1 MKQSIQKLLQQDAPA
16 PNPAARLAAR
26 RAALE
31 EFARVHA
38 DAQPAKRGLLQ
49 GLLDA
54 FRLSRNDS
62 DGRDSMPWYSRRLV
76 VGGVASMFIATFGVV
91 LVWNTYRQD
100 PQVMELPATVEMKAL
115 SGGEIPE
122 SANAPAAPLNETPAE
137 LDDARSAALMGAAEA
152 PSQAPPEAAPAAEDG
167 PGAQTGTVFAYGDE
181 RADLAAEQQQLAKSR
196 ERAESAQIEPEP
208 QQAIAADSIEVTQ
221 AGAKPAESQAPAGI
235 VQSIQAED
243 LAQTPAKKDK
253 KSKRE
258 QNESLEEIVVVTGAR
273 GNSRTRQGHKSTA
286 PPARTGNSLGG
297 LFSRN
302 TTDEYNTPAPP
313 PAPQPSRVEGR
324 DKFEHFDVN
333 SVKQVADEPVS
344 TFSADVDTASY
355 SFIRKQL
362 DQGVLPQKDAVRAEE
377 MINYFDY
384 SWPAADDRERPF
396 RPTVVVSDSPWGKGR
411 KLIHIGIKGY
421 ELPAKQRPDAN
432 LVMLLDVSGSM
443 NSPDKLPLVQQ
454 SMKLLLGSLKP
465 NDTVGIVVYAGAAGL
480 VLPPTPVSEKEKIVA
495 ALDSLSPGGSTA
507 GAEGI
512 ELAYQLAERNFRKD
526 GVNRILLCT
535 DGDFNVGIDSTDQLK
550 GFVERKREKGVF
562 LSVLGF
568 GQGNYR
574 DELAQALAQNGNGV
588 AAYIDSLNE
597 AQKVLVQEAG
607 SSLITIAKDVKL
619 QVEFNP
625 ATVAEYRLVGYE
637 TRALKRE
644 DFNNDAIDAGDIGAG
659 HTVTAIYEI
668 TPVGVDARMVDESR
682 YAKRKPV
689 VTEGTASEYGFLKIR
704 YKLPKESRSKLIEQP
719 IGIRASDVP
728 ANIERDVQFSTAV
741 AGFAQLLRG
750 GQFTGELSYDDVIKA
765 ALASRGE
772 DPYGYR
778 NEFVQLVRKAQ
789 TARGM

>member
-1 MKQSIQKLLQQDAPA
+1 MKQNSLEKMLQQDAPP

-31 EFARVHA
+31 EFARA
-38 DAQPAKRGLLQ
+38 NPAVAPVERRGFIQ
-49 GLLDA
+49 GLLGG
-54 FRLSRNDS
+54 FRLFRNDTH
-62 DGRDSMPWYSRRLV
+62 GRDDMPWYSRRLV
-76 VGGVASMFIATFGVV
+76 MGGAASFFIAAFGVT
-91 LVWNTYRQD
+91 LVWNSYRQD
-100 PQVMELPATVEMKAL
+100 PAITELRSEVKVER
-115 SGGEIPE
+115 
-122 SANAPAAPLNETPAE
+122 AAEADVPDAARGAE
-137 LDDARSAALMGAAEA
+137 LGGAVNLQQAQPEPLPQVAGNLAAQRAESPADRADDARQAERR
-152 PSQAPPEAAPAAEDG
+152 AE
-167 PGAQTGTVFAYGDE
+167 
-181 RADLAAEQQQLAKSR
+181 LAAEEESLQKSR
-196 ERAESAQIEPEP
+196 ERAESARIENKSKHDI
-208 QQAIAADSIEVTQ
+208 QADALMITQTGPAPAEVKDQ
-221 AGAKPAESQAPAGI
+221 AGFVDAVTAEDIGQIPDTPVAESLQRVPG
-235 VQSIQAED
+235 VSV
-243 LAQTPAKKDK
+243 TPQGPGD
-253 KSKRE
+253 
-258 QNESLEEIVVVTGAR
+258 EELQEVVTTGMRA
-273 GNSRTRQGHKSTA
+273 SRRAKSGHKSTA
-286 PPARTGNSLGG
+286 PPARTGNALGG

-302 TTDEYNTPAPP
+302 NTVSDQPAPAP
-313 PAPQPSRVEGR
+313 VPQPSRVEGR
-324 DKFEHFDVN
+324 DKFEHFDLN

-362 DQGVLPQKDAVRAEE
+362 DQGVLPQKDAVRVEE
-377 MINYFDY
+377 MVNYFDY
-384 SWPAADDRERPF
+384 SWPAAEDREAPF
-396 RPTVVVSDSPWGKGR
+396 RPTIVVSDSPWGKGR

-443 NSPDKLPLVQQ
+443 SSPDKLPLVQQ

-465 NDTVGIVVYAGAAGL
+465 TDTVSIVVYAGAAGM
-480 VLPPTPVSEKEKIVA
+480 VLPPTPVGEKEKIVA

-512 ELAYQLAERNFRKD
+512 ELAYQLAERSFRQE

-535 DGDFNVGIDSTDQLK
+535 DGDFNVGIDGTDQLK

-588 AAYIDSLNE
+588 AAYIDTLSE

-607 SSLITIAKDVKL
+607 SSLFTIAKDVKL

-659 HTVTAIYEI
+659 HTVTAIYEV

-682 YAKRKPV
+682 YSKRKPV
-689 VTEGTASEYGFLKIR
+689 VAESTSREYGFLKIR

-719 IGIRASDVP
+719 IGLGGNSTGTAIQ
-728 ANIERDVQFSTAV
+728 RDVEFSTAV

-750 GQFTGELSYDDVIKA
+750 GQFTGPLTYDDVIKS